1 MTNRGVWCYKY
12 PPPKTAH
19 SRHQSPLELC
29 IIPKHLC
36 NTLNLF
42 WEIWAPHLCRD
53 SHSRE
58 CALVIRILGVVLL
71 CFLLL
76 CGWYSIVKANKRL
89 QVCVVPRGDSVSHS
103 TSSEGSS
110 LIIGFAWEGWE
121 RPSPLGYLMG
131 VSVLWKQ
138 TSLKQIVCL
147 IMFFT
152 FHCDVFSPPSK
163 FSCFSSHP
171 ESLELLFKLL
181 SHL

>member
-121 RPSPLGYLMG
+121 RPGPLGYLNG
-131 VSVLWKQ
+131 G
-138 TSLKQIVCL
+138 IG
-147 IMFFT
+147 
-152 FHCDVFSPPSK
+152 
-163 FSCFSSHP
+163 
-171 ESLELLFKLL
+171 SLETNLVKTNCVSYYVFYFSLRCVL
-181 SHL
+181 SPI